1 MIYLNQAATTYP
13 KPQCVL
19 DAYTAAFTHP
29 PAGQYR
35 SSSGGKDAKEA
46 CRKSLGKLL
55 GIQETDRI
63 FFSSGATDSSNALI
77 YGLPLAGKT
86 AAASQTEH
94 NSILRPL
101 MNLKDQ
107 VGRVVVIPCDSYGKI
122 HLEALEWIL
131 KEEKPVAVF
140 VSHCSNVTG
149 MIQDMEAIG
158 QMVHEH
164 EALFVADV
172 SQSAG
177 CIPVDADAWKVD
189 ALIFTGHKSLFGVP
203 GTGGYYVRSGIYFRP
218 YRFGGTGRNS
228 SRLTYE
234 NGDYE
239 YEPGTANDPGI
250 AALDAGVSWI
260 LEKGVTAIAKGEQRL
275 MKKLYEGLDAIPGV
289 KTYGTWKTNLGP
301 VLSFN
306 IADLLPGDTAYI
318 LQNSYDITVRTG
330 LHCAPLIHEAMRT
343 MQSGT
348 VRVSISAL
356 TAEEDV
362 DALLEAV
369 NEICTGMEI
378 VK

>member
-35 SSSGGKDAKEA
+35 SSAGGKDAKEA

-55 GIQETDRI
+55 GVQETDRI

-107 VGRVVVIPCDSYGKI
+107 VGQVVVIPCDSYGKI
-122 HLEALEWIL
+122 HLEALERIL
-131 KEEKPVAVF
+131 EEEKPAAVF

-149 MIQDMEAIG
+149 MIQNMEAIG

-164 EALFVADV
+164 ETLFVADV

-177 CIPVDADAWKVD
+177 CIPIDADAWKVD

-203 GTGGYYVRSGIYFRP
+203 GTGGYYVRSGIHFRP

-228 SRLTYE
+228 SQLTYE

-260 LEKGVTAIAKGEQRL
+260 LEKGVTTIAKEEQRL

-330 LHCAPLIHEAMRT
+330 LHCAPLIHKAMGT

-369 NEICTGMEI
+369 NEICTGMET

>member
-35 SSSGGKDAKEA
+35 SNAGGKDAKEA

-55 GIQETDRI
+55 GVQETDRI

-107 VGRVVVIPCDSYGKI
+107 VGQVVVIPCDSYGKI
-122 HLEALEWIL
+122 HLEALERIL
-131 KEEKPVAVF
+131 EEEKPAAVF

-149 MIQDMEAIG
+149 MIQNMEAIG

-164 EALFVADV
+164 ETLFVADV

-177 CIPVDADAWKVD
+177 CIPIDADAWKVD

-203 GTGGYYVRSGIYFRP
+203 GTGGYYVRSGIHFRP

-228 SRLTYE
+228 SQLTYE

-260 LEKGVTAIAKGEQRL
+260 LEKGVTAIAKEEQRL

-330 LHCAPLIHEAMRT
+330 LHCAPLIHKAMGT

-369 NEICTGMEI
+369 NEICTGMET

>member
-122 HLEALEWIL
+122 HLEALERIL
-131 KEEKPVAVF
+131 KE
-140 VSHCSNVTG
+140 
-149 MIQDMEAIG
+149 
-158 QMVHEH
+158 
-164 EALFVADV
+164 
-172 SQSAG
+172 
-177 CIPVDADAWKVD
+177 
-189 ALIFTGHKSLFGVP
+189 
-203 GTGGYYVRSGIYFRP
+203 
-218 YRFGGTGRNS
+218 
-228 SRLTYE
+228 
-234 NGDYE
+234 
-239 YEPGTANDPGI
+239 
-250 AALDAGVSWI
+250 
-260 LEKGVTAIAKGEQRL
+260 
-275 MKKLYEGLDAIPGV
+275 
-289 KTYGTWKTNLGP
+289 
-301 VLSFN
+301 
-306 IADLLPGDTAYI
+306 
-318 LQNSYDITVRTG
+318 
-330 LHCAPLIHEAMRT
+330 
-343 MQSGT
+343 
-348 VRVSISAL
+348 
-356 TAEEDV
+356 
-362 DALLEAV
+362 
-369 NEICTGMEI
+369 
-378 VK
+378 